1 MTSITSATRN
11 YTRPFAFALL
21 LAGSSLM
28 FGQEAAPAADN
39 TKVNARDQGQ
49 PATTA
54 DQQKENR
61 SDVELTQQIRRELM
75 KDKGLSTYAHNVKIV
90 TENGIVTLRGPV
102 RTDEEKKTIEAKA
115 AEVSGKAVK
124 SELSVVPER

>member
-1 MTSITSATRN
+1 MTSITSAIRN
-11 YTRPFAFALL
+11 YTRPLAFALL

-28 FGQEAAPAADN
+28 FGQEATPAADN

-90 TENGIVTLRGPV
+90 TENGVVTLRGPV

-124 SELSVVPER
+124 SELSVAPER